1 MHGHDES
8 KCLENPDVFTGLVDF
23 VASLDAALQ
32 ENLQT
37 STVFKG
43 TSKIVQNELLDF
55 LSVLKECITEEIKS
69 ADFVSI
75 QADETMDTST
85 CQLVL
90 LIHYID
96 KLDKAPRTSKI
107 FF

>member
-69 ADFVSI
+69 ADF
-75 QADETMDTST
+75 DETMDTST

-96 KLDKAPRTSKI
+96 KLDKASRTSKI